1 MKRMTT
7 GVLAGVIAL
16 CFGTEAF
23 PQTAASALA
32 FEPVVGTT
40 GVLIARADG
49 EALEEREEI
58 NEQPASGGEKIEK
71 GGGKGQQG
79 AEKARQK
86 PERKAERAEER
97 AEKKAEKEPEKA
109 ERKAEREE
117 KKAERKAEKELQR
130 AERKMEREEKKIKT
144 QSEARGLERADEE
157 AGEHGQHGRAK
168 AREKQAR

>member
-16 CFGTEAF
+16 CLGTEAF

-32 FEPVVGTT
+32 LEPVVGTA

-49 EALEEREEI
+49 EAEEEREEI
-58 NEQPASGGEKIEK
+58 NEQLERGGEKIEK

-79 AEKARQK
+79 AEKNRQ
-86 PERKAERAEER
+86 
-97 AEKKAEKEPEKA
+97 KA
-109 ERKAEREE
+109 ERKAEKAKE
-117 KKAERKAEKELQR
+117 KAERKAEKELQR
-130 AERKMEREEKKIKT
+130 AERKADRKEKRIETK
-144 QSEARGLERADEE
+144 SRARGLERADEV